1 VLHHTKLLI
10 LEVGAKAARL
20 CYSERMRLYSL
31 FFVAVLV
38 VVIVFAFANSSTMLS
53 PTTVNI
59 PFVGVRSV
67 QMRLFGSLALVG
79 LAGIYSL
86 FWYLTSTRQRAK
98 SADYLTKLEEMRRTL
113 DEKEATR
120 FAALQA
126 QLESATQD
134 ILSRVGGGVAPAP
147 KGGLFS
153 RMTQK
158 IPESSAPLPSTVS
171 SMEGLVQRIEK
182 VRDELAADIAGSEHE
197 ILQAIE
203 TLKDRR

>member
-1 VLHHTKLLI
+1 M
-10 LEVGAKAARL
+10 GAIFAPL
-20 CYSERMRLYSL
+20 CYSKAMRLYSL
-31 FFVAVLV
+31 FFAVVLV
-38 VVIVFAFANSSTMLS
+38 VVIVFAFANSNTMLS
-53 PTTVNI
+53 ATTVNI

-67 QMRLFGSLALVG
+67 QMRLFGCIALVG

-86 FWYLTSTRQRAK
+86 FWYFSSTRQRAK

-113 DEKEATR
+113 DEKEASR

-134 ILSRVGGGVAPAP
+134 ILSRVGGGVTPAP
-147 KGGLFS
+147 KGGFFS
-153 RMTQK
+153 KLTQK
-158 IPESSAPLPSTVS
+158 IPEAAPLPSTVS
-171 SMEGLVQRIEK
+171 SLEGLVQRIEK